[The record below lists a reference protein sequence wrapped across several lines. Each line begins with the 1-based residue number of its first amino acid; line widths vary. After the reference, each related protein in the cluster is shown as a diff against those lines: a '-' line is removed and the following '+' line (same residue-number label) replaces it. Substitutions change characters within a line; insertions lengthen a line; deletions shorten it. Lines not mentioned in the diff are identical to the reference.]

1 MRSTAS
7 ILALVLSFGSNGIF
21 ASPYPRQA
29 CAVKS
34 QRKAWESL
42 TDAEKKAYIDADLC
56 LMKAPP
62 IAGVPGAQ
70 NVWDELQYTHAAQ
83 ADYIHNVGAF
93 LPFHRYYVTLHQT
106 LLSTVCGYTGPL
118 PYWNEPLNVGALDE
132 ASIFD
137 TVVGFGGD
145 GTGSSRCI
153 TDGPFVNT
161 TLRIQEDLST
171 SEYCI
176 SRGLNDRSF
185 NSAVQTNVDRCLN
198 MATFTDA
205 WNCIEASPH
214 SAGHGGVNG
223 VMVNVKLSPGDPVFY
238 LHHGYIDKLWWD
250 WEALKLPA
258 RLTEGTLS
266 SLSLLVSSKANFA
279 RIIGGNNTA
288 RGKNDPAFVNYF
300 GDNGS
305 ITTLNHV
312 LSSHD
317 LVPNATIA
325 DVMDI
330 GGDYVC
336 AEFV

>member
-1 MRSTAS
+1 MRSVATIVSLLAS
-7 ILALVLSFGSNGIF
+7 FGGIDALVSL
-21 ASPYPRQA
+21 APRQA
-29 CAVKS
+29 CTVKS
-34 QRKAWESL
+34 QRKAWEDL
-42 TDAEKKAYIDADLC
+42 TNTEKEAYINADLC
-56 LMKAPP
+56 LMETPP
-62 IAGVPGAQ
+62 ISGVSGAES
-70 NVWDELQYTHAAQ
+70 VWDELQYTHAAQ

-93 LPFHRYYVTLHQT
+93 LPFHRYYVTLHET
-106 LLSTVCGYTGPL
+106 LISTLCGYTGPL
-118 PYWNEPLNVGALDE
+118 PYWNEPLNVGALDQ

-137 TVVGFGGD
+137 PTVGFGGD
-145 GTGSSRCI
+145 GVGSSRCI

-171 SEYCI
+171 DEYCI

-185 NSAVQTNVDRCLN
+185 NSAAQSNVNTCLA
-198 MATFTDA
+198 MANFVDA
-205 WNCIEASPH
+205 WNCIEAKPH
-214 SAGHGGVNG
+214 SAGHGGING
-223 VMVNVKLSPGDPVFY
+223 VMVNVKLSPGDPIFY

-258 RLTEGTLS
+258 RLTE
-266 SLSLLVSSKANFA
+266 
-279 RIIGGNNTA
+279 A

-300 GDNGS
+300 NDGGS

-312 LSSHD
+312 LSSHG
-317 LVPNATIA
+317 LVPNATIG